1 MTAPRQHIDLIMLP
15 GLVNDARLWQRQAH
29 ALADIAT
36 ATIADIS
43 KHDTVTAL
51 AADVLADAPE
61 RFALAGLSM
70 GGYVALEIMR
80 TAPERVLGLALCD
93 TNARPD
99 TAESTARRRQQIA
112 QARIDFAHVIES
124 LAPSMFA
131 PSHRDDTGLAMLFAD
146 MAAQVGVDAFIRQQ
160 TAIMHRVDSRLGLVR
175 ITCPTLVL
183 CGGDDQ
189 LAPFALHKEMADAID
204 DADLIIVNEAG
215 HLSPLEQ
222 PDAVSAALRHWLER
236 L

>member
-1 MTAPRQHIDLIMLP
+1 MLP
-15 GLVNDARLWQRQAH
+15 GLINDARLWQRQANT
-29 ALADIAT
+29 LADIAT
-36 ATIADIS
+36 TRIADIS
-43 KHDTVTAL
+43 RHDNIAAL
-51 AADVLADAPE
+51 AADVLTQAPE

-70 GGYVALEIMR
+70 GGYIALEIMR
-80 TAPERVLGLALCD
+80 AAPERVLGLALCD

-112 QARIDFAHVIES
+112 QARIDFPQVVES
-124 LAPSMFA
+124 LTPSMFA
-131 PSHRDDTGLAMLFAD
+131 PSHRGDTALAMLFAD
-146 MAAQVGVDAFIRQQ
+146 MAAQVGVEAFIRQQ
-160 TAIMHRVDSRLGLVR
+160 TAIMHRVDSRPGLAR

-189 LAPFALHKEMADAID
+189 LTPFALHKEMADAIA